1 MHRFVRSV
9 SLVVTMLAL
18 AAPVSAQTPPTFLFK
33 FGVQGTGD
41 GQFFLPTGIA
51 VDDSGNVYVVDSSFP
66 RVEKFTSEG
75 QFMMSWAG
83 SPGPGNGFASPQDIA
98 IDAQGNV
105 YVCEYT
111 GQRVQKFTRNGVYL
125 TKWGTAGSGNGEFN
139 HPRGIAATSQGQIY
153 VTDEGNNRVQRF
165 DQSGAYLGQFGVL
178 GNAPGQ
184 FTSPQHVHVD
194 ADGRLYVSDA
204 TTNNRVQEFDIF
216 GNFVRILGTGNYG
229 TADGDF
235 RFPEGI
241 ATDPGRNIYV
251 SDSGNDRVQKFNVL
265 GDLVTK
271 WGTTGSGD
279 GQFNLP
285 DGIAVTPSGRVYV
298 VDSFHYRVQ
307 VFQTSIVDVAPRP
320 SRLAFGAVW
329 PTPAQH
335 ALDIHFEMPRA
346 GLVSLDIRDVRGR
359 LVQRALSQAFR
370 PAGPNQWHGDIPA
383 AAGIYFL
390 ELRTDVD
397 RATRKVVVVD

>member
-1 MHRFVRSV
+1 MHRFACSA
-9 SLVVTMLAL
+9 SLLVGLLVL
-18 AAPVSAQTPPTFLFK
+18 AAPASAQTPPTFLFK

-41 GQFFLPTGIA
+41 GQFFNPTGIA
-51 VDDSGNVYVVDSSFP
+51 VDDSGNVYVVDSGSP

-83 SPGPGNGFASPQDIA
+83 STGAQFASPQDIA

-105 YVCEYT
+105 YVVEFT

-125 TKWGTAGSGNGEFN
+125 SKWGTPGSGNGQFN
-139 HPRGIAATSQGQIY
+139 NPEGIAVTPQGQVF
-153 VTDEGNNRVQRF
+153 VTDSYNHRVQRF
-165 DQSGAYLGQFGVL
+165 DLSGFYLGQFGVL
-178 GNAPGQ
+178 GNDPGQ
-184 FTSPQHVHVD
+184 FTYPQKIHVD
-194 ADGRLYVSDA
+194 PDGRVYVSDA

-229 TADGDF
+229 TGDGDF
-235 RFPEGI
+235 RFPLGI

-251 SDSGNDRVQKFNVL
+251 SDGGNNRVQKFNVL

-279 GQFNLP
+279 GQFSNP
-285 DGIAVTPSGRVYV
+285 DGIAVTSSGRVYV
-298 VDSFHYRVQ
+298 VDVLHYRVQ
-307 VFQTSIVDVAPRP
+307 VFQTSVVDVAPRP

-329 PTPAQH
+329 PTPARRM
-335 ALDIHFEMPRA
+335 LDVHFEMPRA
-346 GLVSLDIRDVRGR
+346 GLVNLEVRDVRGR
-359 LVQRALSQAFR
+359 LVQRELSQAFR
-370 PAGPNQWHGDIPA
+370 PAGPNEWHGDIPA

-390 ELRTDVD
+390 VLQTDDD